1 MLTLPKDSSDPWASW
16 TDEETRA
23 SIQPQDG
30 EVGGASEPSSNA
42 HRDTE
47 LGDQKAETTRHRAQ
61 GLGTELGQE
70 PRFPLSRAEVLL
82 FPFISF

>member
-1 MLTLPKDSSDPWASW
+1 MLTLPKDSNDPGASW
-16 TDEETRA
+16 TEEETCA
-23 SIQPQDG
+23 NIQPQDG
-30 EVGGASEPSSNA
+30 GAGGASKPSSNA

-47 LGDQKAETTRHRAQ
+47 LGDQKAEATRHRAQ

-70 PRFPLSRAEVLL
+70 SRFPLSRAEVLL